1 MTTWTGSNAFRL
13 MPTDAAHDA
22 VATAEVTEGAGGNL
36 VSLAYT
42 WLHPDDGAQDGLL
55 VLGPA
60 PEDSAVA
67 LWGDSW
73 HQTPAAQVLT
83 GFRRGRRVE
92 RPATTTSPASGAG
105 ASSSTPRT
113 PEELLVRME
122 NVALDDETPPYA
134 AMDLR
139 VHPA

>member
-22 VATAEVTEGAGGNL
+22 VATAEVTQGAGGNL
-36 VSLAYT
+36 VSIAYT

-55 VLGPA
+55 VLGPG
-60 PEDSAVA
+60 PDDSAVA

-83 GFRRGRRVE
+83 GSVE
-92 RPATTTSPASGAG
+92 AGVWTVGHDYVPGQWRWRIVVDASAPA
-105 ASSSTPRT
+105 
-113 PEELLVRME
+113 ELALRME
-122 NVALDDETPPYA
+122 NVALDGGKPPYA

-139 VHPA
+139 VHPS

>member
-55 VLGPA
+55 VLGPG
-60 PEDSAVA
+60 PDGSALA

-73 HQTPAAQVLT
+73 HQTPEAQVLA
-83 GFRRGRRVE
+83 GSVE
-92 RPATTTSPASGAG
+92 PGVWSVGYDYVPGQWRWRIVVDTSDA
-105 ASSSTPRT
+105 
-113 PEELLVRME
+113 EELLVRME
-122 NVALDDETPPYA
+122 NVALDDEIPPYA

>member
-22 VATAEVTEGAGGNL
+22 VATADVTQAAGGNL
-36 VSLAYT
+36 VSIAYT

-55 VLGPA
+55 VLGPG
-60 PEDSAVA
+60 PDDSAVA

-83 GFRRGRRVE
+83 GSVE
-92 RPATTTSPASGAG
+92 AGVWTVGHDYVPGQWRWRIVVDASATA
-105 ASSSTPRT
+105 
-113 PEELLVRME
+113 ELVLRME
-122 NVALDDETPPYA
+122 NVALDGGKPPYA

-139 VHPA
+139 VHLA

>member
-60 PEDSAVA
+60 REDSAVA

-83 GFRRGRRVE
+83 GSVE
-92 RPATTTSPASGAG
+92 VGVWSVGYDYVPGQWRWRIVVDTSDA
-105 ASSSTPRT
+105 
-113 PEELLVRME
+113 EELLVRME